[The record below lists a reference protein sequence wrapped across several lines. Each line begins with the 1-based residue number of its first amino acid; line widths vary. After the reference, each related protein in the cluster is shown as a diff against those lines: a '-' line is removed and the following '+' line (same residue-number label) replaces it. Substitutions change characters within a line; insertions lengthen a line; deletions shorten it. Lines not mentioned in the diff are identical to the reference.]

1 MYALSFFFSFV
12 LSHLLSFMQDEHVL
26 SSEVDFSD
34 SDNDAPAEAD
44 EYHDDG
50 IESNGNSQ
58 LEEDLSVRIN
68 INSVIDIFVTV

>member
-1 MYALSFFFSFV
+1 
-12 LSHLLSFMQDEHVL
+12 MQDEHVL

-34 SDNDAPAEAD
+34 SDNDAPAEAN

-58 LEEDLSVRIN
+58 SEEDLSV
-68 INSVIDIFVTV
+68 